1 MAKIT
6 LGKESLNKLC
16 AISGGKFFMFL
27 QKVTQEGQT
36 LLQEFEF
43 GPFHNAELGLLGIAF
58 IDVTETRIQVTEIIN
73 PRES

>member
-6 LGKESLNKLC
+6 LGKESLNELC
-16 AISGGKFFMFL
+16 AISGGKVFMFL

-43 GPFHNAELGLLGIAF
+43 GSFHNAELGVLDMAS

-73 PRES
+73 REF

>member
-16 AISGGKFFMFL
+16 AISGGKLFMFL

-43 GPFHNAELGLLGIAF
+43 GPFHNTELGLLDMAL
-58 IDVTETRIQVTEIIN
+58 IDVTETRIHVTEIIN
-73 PRES
+73 PRDF